1 MRGEGKIRKM
11 GNIKVKQYFSYKRLN
26 NQAVSSGNQYS
37 IKKYFLSFVAM
48 CTVTMAT
55 GIFYGLKPL
64 WLMVVAVAGIIC
76 VPALTAAFFSE
87 REKKKRFNDVDIYI
101 HQMIYSFERQPKII
115 MALEDTLKIT
125 SGKMHRCIEM
135 AVRELE
141 YGTTRDVYQQAL
153 AVIEKEYSCSR
164 IITLHSFLI
173 QVEEKGGRYENSLG
187 ILLSDA
193 DNWVKRIYKFQED
206 IKRVK
211 QTSAI
216 GVVLSFL
223 MASVSVLITFIM
235 KNTSQICLD
244 ITGEP
249 LYQMVSSAFLIF
261 CIAYYTYIQV
271 KYDCD
276 WLVKQRSDKMVQR
289 DYNLVFH
296 TDTARIR
303 KAATPIYAVVILAAC
318 ILGYMKFY
326 LWMAVLLLIAFYLVF
341 VPVIHK
347 AEAFNRLKKD
357 LYYAFADWLR
367 DVALNLSEES
377 LQMAIEDT
385 YDTCPIIMKE
395 SLEEF
400 IFSIEENPSD
410 VTPYYAFL
418 NMFHVLDI
426 SSSVRILYSLSE
438 NDAESVDATIHT
450 LIRRNYELMD
460 KYEDTDNQDKISM
473 MRFAEYIPT
482 FFVSIKVA
490 ADMMLV
496 IANYL

>member
-1 MRGEGKIRKM
+1 M
-11 GNIKVKQYFSYKRLN
+11 KVKQFFSYKRLN
-26 NQAVSSGNQYS
+26 HQAVCSGSSYS
-37 IKKYFLSFVAM
+37 LKKYLLSFAGM
-48 CTVTMAT
+48 CSITMAT
-55 GIFYGLKPL
+55 GMFYGLKPL
-64 WLMVVAVAGIIC
+64 WLLIVAAAGTIC

-87 REKKKRFNDVDIYI
+87 REKRKRFNDVDIYI

-125 SGKMHRCIEM
+125 SGKMHQCIEA

-141 YGTTRDVYQQAL
+141 YGTTKNVYQQAL
-153 AVIEKEYSCSR
+153 GLIEKEYSCSR

-173 QVEEKGGRYENSLG
+173 QVEEKGGRYENSLE

-206 IKRVK
+206 VKRVK
-211 QTSAI
+211 QTSAV

-223 MASVSVLITFIM
+223 MASVSVLITLIM
-235 KNTSQICLD
+235 ENTSQICIN

-249 LYQMVSSAFLIF
+249 LYQMVSAAFLIF
-261 CIAYYTYIQV
+261 CMGYYTYIQV

-289 DYNLVFH
+289 DYNIVFH
-296 TDTARIR
+296 TETAKIR
-303 KAATPIYAVVILAAC
+303 KISAPIYAVILMTAC
-318 ILGYMKFY
+318 VLAYMKLY
-326 LWMAVLLLIAFYLVF
+326 IWAAVLLFFMVYLVF
-341 VPVIHK
+341 VPTINK
-347 AEAFNRLKKD
+347 TAAFNRLKKD

-385 YDTCPIIMKE
+385 YDTCPVIMKE
-395 SLEEF
+395 SLEQF

-410 VTPYYAFL
+410 VTPYYEFL

-438 NDAESVDATIHT
+438 NDAESVDMTIHT

-460 KYEDTDNQDKISM
+460 KYEDTNNQDRISM

-496 IANYL
+496 ITNYL

>member
-1 MRGEGKIRKM
+1 M
-11 GNIKVKQYFSYKRLN
+11 
-26 NQAVSSGNQYS
+26 
-37 IKKYFLSFVAM
+37 
-48 CTVTMAT
+48 
-55 GIFYGLKPL
+55 
-64 WLMVVAVAGIIC
+64 
-76 VPALTAAFFSE
+76 
-87 REKKKRFNDVDIYI
+87 
-101 HQMIYSFERQPKII
+101 
-115 MALEDTLKIT
+115 
-125 SGKMHRCIEM
+125 
-135 AVRELE
+135 
-141 YGTTRDVYQQAL
+141 
-153 AVIEKEYSCSR
+153 IEKEYSCSR

-223 MASVSVLITFIM
+223 MASVSVLITCI
-235 KNTSQICLD
+235 D
-244 ITGEP
+244 ITGEL

-261 CIAYYTYIQV
+261 CIAYYTYVQV

-276 WLVKQRSDKMVQR
+276 WLVKQRNDKMVLR

-296 TDTARIR
+296 TDCAKIR
-303 KAATPIYAVVILAAC
+303 KTATPIYAVVILAAC
-318 ILGYMKFY
+318 ILAYMRCY
-326 LWMAVLLLIAFYLVF
+326 LWTVVLLFMEVYLVF
-341 VPVIHK
+341 VPAINK
-347 AEAFNRLKKD
+347 AGALNRLKKD

-385 YDTCPIIMKE
+385 YDTCPVIMKE
-395 SLEEF
+395 SLEQF

-410 VTPYYAFL
+410 VTPYYEFL

-438 NDAESVDATIHT
+438 NDAESVDATIQI
-450 LIRRNYELMD
+450 IRIRL
-460 KYEDTDNQDKISM
+460 
-473 MRFAEYIPT
+473 A
-482 FFVSIKVA
+482 
-490 ADMMLV
+490 
-496 IANYL
+496 